1 MHVGLLPEVD
11 DNYYTNTVQPQLSG
25 LVRTSVIVWI
35 IKSPDNRGPD
45 NRGSTVTCIVHFR
58 HRPRGVA

>member
-11 DNYYTNTVQPQLSG
+11 DNYYTNTVKPRLSG
-25 LVRTSVIVWI
+25 LVRTSIN
-35 IKSPDNRGPD
+35 SPDNQGPD